1 MKKKILIITTG
12 GTIAMKYDEEKGIV
26 PAPDLVEFLTTFP
39 QINDIAEIEVLEFSN
54 IPSPFVTP
62 EIMNKLARLVDL
74 KILDYDG
81 IVITHGTD
89 TLEES
94 SYFLDLVLTT
104 RKPVIFTA
112 AMRNGSDLGL
122 DGPRNIVGAVRAA
135 CHPESADKG
144 VLVVM
149 NDKIHSACDVVK
161 TDTGR
166 VESFESIDLGILGI
180 IDPDQV
186 VYYRQVARKE
196 RIWTTE
202 IDTDID
208 LIKCTSGMR
217 DHFIQS
223 SIDNK
228 AKAIVIEAFGRGNV
242 PVTIVE
248 AIKKAIEA
256 GIMVVIVS
264 RAYSGRVLAQYGYDG
279 GGKHLQSLG
288 AVLGG
293 DQRGQK
299 VRIKLMCLFGKYKD
313 PDMVKKFF
321 VNSLK

>member
-1 MKKKILIITTG
+1 
-12 GTIAMKYDEEKGIV
+12 MKYDEEKGVV

-39 QINDIAEIEVLEFSN
+39 QINVIAEIEVLEFSN
-54 IPSPFVTP
+54 IPSPYMTP
-62 EIMNKLARLVDL
+62 KKMMELAQLVDL

-94 SYFLDLVLTT
+94 SYLLDLVLTT

-112 AMRNGSDLGL
+112 AMRSGSDLGL
-122 DGPRNIVGAVRAA
+122 DGPRNIVGGVRVA
-135 CHPESADKG
+135 CHPESTDKG

-166 VESFESIDLGILGI
+166 VESFESIDFGVLGIV
-180 IDPDQV
+180 DPDQI
-186 VYYRQVARKE
+186 VYYRQITRKE
-196 RIWTTE
+196 RIWTTS
-202 IDTDID
+202 IDTNVD
-208 LIKCTSGMR
+208 LIKCTSGMH
-217 DHFIQS
+217 DHYIQS

-242 PVTIVE
+242 PLTIVDGIKN
-248 AIKKAIEA
+248 AIDA
-256 GIMVVIVS
+256 GVMVVIVS
-264 RAYSGRVLAQYGYDG
+264 RAYSGRVLPQYGYDG

-288 AVLGG
+288 AVLGS

-299 VRIKLMCLFGKYKD
+299 ARIKLMCLFGKYND
-313 PDMVKKFF
+313 PNMVRKFF
-321 VNSLK
+321 INSLK